1 MAYPVVLLNQ
11 SSKLSLKYMYISWV
25 NLNFKLAISQSRTE
39 VHLWINWYCLF
50 SLLAENI
57 NISMFMCI
65 SLRCK

>member
-39 VHLWINWYCLF
+39 VHLWINWYCPFF
-50 SLLAENI
+50 SP
-57 NISMFMCI
+57 C
-65 SLRCK
+65 